1 MVSSYVSPRTRAQR
15 TLELLNLGCKDRMPW
30 SKSGSEHE
38 GKDIRTD
45 AKVQITEAIREW
57 DYGDYEGLT
66 SKHIQAERKEQGQ
79 PVWDIWK
86 DGCPGGESPEEITK
100 RLDELIEEIQDKFHK
115 NAIGKSQSEAQP
127 YDVLLVAH
135 GHVLR
140 AFAARW
146 IKKNI
151 AHNPSL
157 LLEAGGVGTLR

>member
-1 MVSSYVSPRTRAQR
+1 MLFSYVSPRTRAQR
-15 TLELLNLGCKDRMPW
+15 TLELLNLGCKAPLPW
-30 SKSGSEHE
+30 AKSPPEHE
-38 GKDIRTD
+38 NVRTD

-66 SKHIQAERKEQGQ
+66 SKHIQEERKKEGK

-100 RLDELIEEIQDKFHK
+100 RLDELIEEIRERFH
-115 NAIGKSQSEAQP
+115 NDVIGKPQNEGQP